1 MHMTDINRPRTTEPA
16 KRRGTSHR
24 RPRRLGVL
32 LVAALA
38 LPLSLATSS
47 VAAQEITVRNPGHLV
62 KAGPV
67 NPAHG
72 FPAWYED
79 SAGRRLEP
87 CIDHQNPLCDIPVD
101 HVPNPSAPVS
111 FPGNFPSEVF
121 YQLVAADVTLRGGG
135 TASLTLGLEG
145 AWLNETVTPGQQ
157 TVFARVRVDVRD
169 AAAGTTYKFKH
180 PFGELTVDT
189 DERGRG
195 RLVEDVFPALNNF
208 DTPLAGDI
216 GPFLRW
222 RPGVLPNPPAGYVG
236 DPTVLHQVTGS
247 PTAYNRFTA
256 WQGTLQEGT
265 TDLFSVSGKIATNT
279 GLTVD
284 MAAIN
289 GGSLDVFATSKGTQ
303 LEVTGQDGRFASTP
317 MRHDPGSDRHYARIA
332 LQAGAALPTE
342 VTVRNLGDNPVS
354 TKTYKIAGVAVNQ
367 ANYDGT
373 TLTVAAT
380 ALAPATYPLEV
391 VGFKDATGA
400 ALKLTSAA
408 PVTVPS
414 LAPPATVTVK
424 DAAGTTANL
433 RVTILG
439 GTVTPPGSPD
449 GGGTTP
455 DPAALPGAPTGVQA
469 AAGDGQA
476 SVSWV
481 APSTTGTS
489 PLIRYLVTA
498 TDAAGTVFRAT
509 AAPDALQS
517 AVTDLLNGERY
528 TVRVRA
534 VNSSGTGPSSA
545 PVFVTPAAP

>member
-1 MHMTDINRPRTTEPA
+1 MTDLPRPCNADSA
-16 KRRGTSHR
+16 KRRPARGRH
-24 RPRRLGVL
+24 RRLGAL
-32 LVAALA
+32 LVAALVV
-38 LPLSLATSS
+38 PVTLATSS

-72 FPAWYED
+72 FPSWYED
-79 SAGRRLEP
+79 STGRRLEP
-87 CIDHQNPLCDIPVD
+87 CIDHQDPLCDIPVD
-101 HVPNPSAPVS
+101 HVPNPSAPMS

-169 AAAGTTYKFKH
+169 AVAGTTYKFKH

-208 DTPLAGDI
+208 DTPLAGDL

-236 DPTVLHQVTGS
+236 DPTVLHQVSGS
-247 PTAYNRFTA
+247 PTNFNRFTA

-265 TDLFSVSGKIATNT
+265 TDMFSVSGKIATNT
-279 GLTVD
+279 GLAVD
-284 MAAIN
+284 MATIN

-303 LEVTGQDGRFASTP
+303 LEVTGQEGRFASTP
-317 MRHDPGSDRHYARIA
+317 MLHDPGSDRHYARIS

-342 VTVRNLGDNPVS
+342 VTVRNLGDNPIS
-354 TKTYKIAGVAVNQ
+354 TKTYKIVGVAVNQ
-367 ANYDGT
+367 ASYDGT
-373 TLTVAAT
+373 KLTVAAT
-380 ALAPATYPLEV
+380 AIAPATYPLEV
-391 VGFKDATGA
+391 VGYKDATGA

-408 PVTVPS
+408 PVTIPS

-424 DAAGTTANL
+424 DAAGTTASL

-439 GTVTPPGSPD
+439 GGVTPPGSPD

-455 DPAALPGAPTGVQA
+455 DPAALPGAPTNVEATAEDGRTTVRWQA
-469 AAGDGQA
+469 PA
-476 SVSWV
+476 S
-481 APSTTGTS
+481 TGTS
-489 PLIRYLVTA
+489 PLARYLVTA
-498 TDAAGTVFRAT
+498 VDPAGTVLRAT
-509 AAPDALQS
+509 AAPDAVQ
-517 AVTDLLNGERY
+517 AVVTDLLNGERH

-534 VNSSGTGPSSA
+534 VNASGTGPSSA
-545 PVFVTPAAP
+545 PVFVTPVAP